1 MRIHEIKLYFIS
13 LIQQWRILRILP
25 FSLCSY
31 YDQPTHFPFNVQFVF
46 SSLLSRVIIYFS
58 YLKSLERWRK
68 LDLCKWKCCLYPF
81 LLCLFKMWK
90 NTLFLGENLK
100 IFFYFICFM
109 GIIDWQ
115 FINKHFRFGKILL
128 SILHWFF
135 ALIENR
141 LDIALHLQGLFFLT
155 IFGHYELL
163 LDTFSTTFPYLENLL
178 LPIMFKV
185 NLVLLVLN

>member
-100 IFFYFICFM
+100 IFFILSVLWELLIGNLSTTTFDLGKFFYRFC
-109 GIIDWQ
+109 IDFLHWL
-115 FINKHFRFGKILL
+115 RTDW
-128 SILHWFF
+128 ILHCIYRAYFF
-135 ALIENR
+135 
-141 LDIALHLQGLFFLT
+141 
-155 IFGHYELL
+155 
-163 LDTFSTTFPYLENLL
+163 
-178 LPIMFKV
+178 
-185 NLVLLVLN
+185 